1 MSCCTRYNS
10 CVCESSCACAQRW
23 TYKVSGA
30 RSKGAPLLSG
40 VKYILRTEL
49 IFERVDSPLTPR
61 KISPEEELAW
71 TRIVSLY
78 ELSEVSPSLILPFAS
93 RAPASHHLVHL
104 QSLYRDRD
112 STGFV
117 EAYLEAL
124 ELQRSFTASAS
135 AGQATLP
142 FPVRLPSRP
151 FSRYRSAS
159 DQCA

>member
-1 MSCCTRYNS
+1 
-10 CVCESSCACAQRW
+10 
-23 TYKVSGA
+23 
-30 RSKGAPLLSG
+30 
-40 VKYILRTEL
+40 
-49 IFERVDSPLTPR
+49 VDTPLTPR
-61 KISPEEELAW
+61 KISLEEELAW
-71 TRIVSLY
+71 TRIVSLCVF
-78 ELSEVSPSLILPFAS
+78 SEVSPSLILPFA
-93 RAPASHHLVHL
+93 ASHHLVHL
-104 QSLYRDRD
+104 QSLSRDRD

>member
-1 MSCCTRYNS
+1 MDSDR
-10 CVCESSCACAQRW
+10 E
-23 TYKVSGA
+23 
-30 RSKGAPLLSG
+30 P
-40 VKYILRTEL
+40 LRTL
-49 IFERVDSPLTPR
+49 RGLSLPYSPL
-61 KISPEEELAW
+61 
-71 TRIVSLY
+71 
-78 ELSEVSPSLILPFAS
+78 FAS
-93 RAPASHHLVHL
+93 LAPASHHLVHL